1 MKGERYSSEMEV
13 WVRHQL

>member
-13 WVRHQL
+13 WVRRQL